1 MSFLVSFRSVA
12 CCGMVCVALVGPAT
26 ESVWAA
32 RYADVPGYYEPGQH
46 VDVVYGSN
54 PIEPYNNPL
63 AALGGP
69 GEQVLL
75 SQGTPTE
82 IVSLGSWSDDP
93 GTGDNTKPPSLVVGF
108 SVEVINGPGDDLKIV
123 GNAPSTFTFYEPGFV
138 EVAVESDGGGAK
150 PGGWA
155 DETFYLLRPGNYD
168 LILDP
173 RLAVNP
179 IAATNNPDFSL
190 SYSPPFDDPATL
202 SGYFDVTPGGDLF
215 DLSDAIDLNGNPV
228 ALPAIAYVRLRS
240 VSDSPFPFGTY
251 FSPEVDYL
259 EVIEQQGDFDGDG
272 FVGINDLNVVLGN
285 WNQNLPHG
293 NAAQGESNGDGF
305 VGIDDLNIVLGNWNA
320 GVPPVLTSEIPEPTT
335 FGLLMP
341 CLLALSFKPHR
352 V

>member
-1 MSFLVSFRSVA
+1 MSVVPFRTFA
-12 CCGMVCVALVGPAT
+12 CGGLVCVAALGVNLDPAQ
-26 ESVWAA
+26 AA

-46 VDVVYGSN
+46 VDVVYGSH
-54 PIEPYNNPL
+54 PIAPFDNPL

-93 GTGDNTKPPSLVVGF
+93 DTGDNTNPPSLVVGF
-108 SVEVINGPGDDLKIV
+108 SVEIINGPGDDLKIV

-138 EVAVESDGGGAK
+138 EVAVESDGGGAT

-155 DETFYLLRPGNYD
+155 DETFYLLRPNNYE
-168 LILDP
+168 LITDP
-173 RLAVNP
+173 RLSANP

-215 DLSDAIDLNGNPV
+215 DLSNAIDLNGNPV

-285 WNQNLPHG
+285 WNRNLPAG
-293 NAAQGESNGDGF
+293 DMTQGESNGDGF
-305 VGIDDLNIVLGNWNA
+305 VGIDDLNVVLGNWNA
-320 GVPPVLTSEIPEPTT
+320 GVPPALTSETPEPGT
-335 FGLLMP
+335 FSVFFT

-352 V
+352 A